1 MTDQQQG
8 SGAPPTWSTE
18 PPRPPDAAAPDT
30 ANAAPTASAGAAA
43 AASAASAAFRSRLSV
58 GEQLAVA
65 GAGLIVLVELVFGL
79 VIEEYWAG
87 DPAFLLALAVLA
99 VAYVRHVRK
108 AELPVPYATVV
119 RAAGFGILALAVVDL
134 PYELRNGIFNNIADI
149 LGGAGYYGGAALMAV
164 GAFTIKDA

>member
-1 MTDQQQG
+1 VSDQQQE

-18 PPRPPDAAAPDT
+18 PPQPPDAAAPGT
-30 ANAAPTASAGAAA
+30 PNAAPTAASSAAA
-43 AASAASAAFRSRLSV
+43 AASAATAAFRSRLSV

-99 VAYVRHVRK
+99 VAYIRHVRK
-108 AELPVPYATVV
+108 GELSVPYATVI

-134 PYELRNGIFNNIADI
+134 PYELRHGVFNNLADLI
-149 LGGAGYYGGAALMAV
+149 GGAGYYGGAALMTV
-164 GAFTIKDA
+164 GALTIKDA